1 MPRTRST
8 APYLLMLLM
17 CAAHG
22 AVAQQVS
29 PDINAPYRDPKLRI
43 EEWVERLE
51 GEGREAFDLRYRIVE
66 AMRLR
71 PGQSV
76 ADVGAGTGLFAPL
89 LAAAV
94 GPGGKV
100 YAIDIVPKFVTH
112 IEARAKER
120 GLTQVQAVLGAE
132 DSIRLPAASVDVVF
146 VCDAYHHFENPQAM
160 LASIREALRPGGQLY
175 VVDFDRVEG
184 RSEPFVL
191 EHIRASKEE
200 FTAEIEAAGFR
211 FVEELDI
218 EGMRQS
224 FMRRF
229 ERR

>member
-1 MPRTRST
+1 MLRTRST
-8 APYLLMLLM
+8 ARIVLVLLL
-17 CAAHG
+17 CAAH
-22 AVAQQVS
+22 AVLAQQAK
-29 PDINAPYRDPKLRI
+29 PDVNAPYRDPDLRI

-51 GEGREAFDLRYRIVE
+51 GEGREAFDLRHAIVS

-76 ADVGAGTGLFAPL
+76 ADVGAGTGLFEPL

-94 GPGGKV
+94 GPNGKV
-100 YAIDIVPKFVTH
+100 YAIDIVPKFVEH

-120 GLTQVQAVLGAE
+120 GLTQVQAVLGTE

-211 FVEELDI
+211 FVEELEI